1 MAGKKYVYV
10 FAVGGMP
17 DPILHPRRA
26 TRTIAWMKANLDGLI
41 TIVPVDRHKTFLAFP
56 SYIMAMV
63 ARNRFIVT
71 GNDAGRDV
79 YLAELDE
86 EKSRIEI
93 LHPAE

>member
-1 MAGKKYVYV
+1 MAGKKFVYV

-17 DPILHPRRA
+17 DPIPHPRRA
-26 TRTIAWMKANLDGLI
+26 TQTVAWMKANLDGLI

-56 SYIMAMV
+56 SLNEAKV
-63 ARNRFIVT
+63 ARNRFNAT

-86 EKSRIEI
+86 KQSRIEI